1 MMLPSYPSFR
11 YHGVLAVQFAI
22 PSQHVVKRVLRDMNE
37 DEDDNQPRLKAAA
50 NLLHPHIKCLARL
63 MSRYRVIIDKL
74 NPNEL
79 GVTLF
84 LPPPPC
90 PPPKSRIFSL
100 CERLKVF
107 RPRLE
112 TITEEV
118 SAEIGSPQSV
128 QGAREA
134 EWTTTYQYLPTE
146 QLYLDTEKRYC
157 MYMDEDTQ

>member
-1 MMLPSYPSFR
+1 
-11 YHGVLAVQFAI
+11 
-22 PSQHVVKRVLRDMNE
+22 
-37 DEDDNQPRLKAAA
+37 
-50 NLLHPHIKCLARL
+50 
-63 MSRYRVIIDKL
+63 MSRYRVIVDKL
-74 NPNEL
+74 NLNEL

-90 PPPKSRIFSL
+90 PPLKSRIFSP

-118 SAEIGSPQSV
+118 SAEIDRPQSV

-134 EWTTTYQYLPTE
+134 DWTTMYQYLPTE
-146 QLYLDTEKRYC
+146 RSYLDTEKRYC
-157 MYMDEDTQ
+157 VYMGEDTQ